1 MLTANIVYNKED
13 ILTTHDPIMRLLS
26 LSLTSL
32 LIFSAVFLSMT
43 SQAQVID
50 ADLRNVLKQTIT
62 DADSFEDR
70 FDAEVWLVDMSG
82 RLQRF
87 IKDDQRRLNLLR
99 TVHREATKANLQ
111 PELVLSV
118 IQTESYFDHYALSYV
133 GARGLMQVMPFW
145 KKEIGRPDDNLMN
158 IDTNLRYGCTI
169 LSFYLKK
176 ENGNMMRALARYNG
190 SLGKTKYPEKVLL
203 AWERRWYINN

>member
-1 MLTANIVYNKED
+1 
-13 ILTTHDPIMRLLS
+13 MRLFFYNLLTLS
-26 LSLTSL
+26 LSLL
-32 LIFSAVFLSMT
+32 LLAFTPV
-43 SQAQVID
+43 QATQVD
-50 ADLRNVLKQTIT
+50 SELRSVLKQTINQ
-62 DADSFEDR
+62 ADSFEDR

-87 IKDDQRRLNLLR
+87 IKNDKRRLALLR
-99 TVHREATKANLQ
+99 AVHREATRANLQ

-118 IQTESYFDHYALSYV
+118 IQIESYFDHYALSYV

-145 KKEIGRPDDNLMN
+145 KKEIGRPDDNLMD

-169 LSFYLKK
+169 LSYYLKK
-176 ENGNMMRALARYNG
+176 EKGDMIRALARYNG

-203 AWERRWYINN
+203 AWERRWYTNN

>member
-1 MLTANIVYNKED
+1 MRVLTHY
-13 ILTTHDPIMRLLS
+13 LTTLL
-26 LSLTSL
+26 LFAAAL
-32 LIFSAVFLSMT
+32 FSTAGY
-43 SQAQVID
+43 AQQID
-50 ADLRNVLKQTIT
+50 TELRSVLKQTINE
-62 DADSFEDR
+62 ADSFEDR

-87 IKDDQRRLNLLR
+87 IKDDKRRLSLLR
-99 TVHREATKANLQ
+99 AVHREAKRASLQ

-118 IQTESYFDHYALSYV
+118 IQIESYFDHYALSYV
-133 GARGLMQVMPFW
+133 GARGLMQIMPFW
-145 KKEIGRPDDNLMN
+145 KKEIGRPGDNLMD

-176 ENGNMMRALARYNG
+176 EKGDMIRALARYNG

-203 AWERRWYINN
+203 AWERP

>member
-1 MLTANIVYNKED
+1 MHIPFFH
-13 ILTTHDPIMRLLS
+13 ILGLCLS
-26 LSLTSL
+26 LL
-32 LIFSAVFLSMT
+32 LLVSPPSFA
-43 SQAQVID
+43 AQVNTE
-50 ADLRNVLKQTIT
+50 LRNVLKQTINQ
-62 DADSFEDR
+62 ADSFEDR

-87 IKDDQRRLNLLR
+87 IKDDKSRLELLR
-99 TVHREATKANLQ
+99 AIHREATRAKLQ

-118 IQTESYFDHYALSYV
+118 IQIESYFDHYALSYV

-145 KKEIGRPDDNLMN
+145 KKEIGRPDDNLMD

-169 LSFYLKK
+169 LSYYLKK
-176 ENGNMMRALARYNG
+176 EKGDMIRALARYNG

-203 AWERRWYINN
+203 AWEKRWYTNN

>member
-1 MLTANIVYNKED
+1 MRAPLLLLL
-13 ILTTHDPIMRLLS
+13 ILCLPVLLS
-26 LSLTSL
+26 FSSTTTAQQVDAELRSL
-32 LIFSAVFLSMT
+32 LKDT
-43 SQAQVID
+43 ID
-50 ADLRNVLKQTIT
+50 Q
-62 DADSFEDR
+62 ADSFEDR

-87 IKDDQRRLNLLR
+87 IKDDRKRLELLR
-99 TVHREATKANLQ
+99 AVHREASRANLQ

-118 IQTESYFDHYALSYV
+118 IQIESYFDRYALSYV

-145 KKEIGRPDDNLMN
+145 KKEIGRPDDNLMD

-169 LSFYLKK
+169 LSYYLKK
-176 ENGNMMRALARYNG
+176 EKGDMIRALARYNG

-203 AWERRWYINN
+203 AWERRWYTNN

>member
-1 MLTANIVYNKED
+1 
-13 ILTTHDPIMRLLS
+13 MRLFSYNLLTLS
-26 LSLTSL
+26 LSLL
-32 LIFSAVFLSMT
+32 LLASTPV
-43 SQAQVID
+43 QATQVD
-50 ADLRNVLKQTIT
+50 SELRSVLKQTINQ
-62 DADSFEDR
+62 ADSFEDR

-87 IKDDQRRLNLLR
+87 IKNDKRRLALLR
-99 TVHREATKANLQ
+99 AVHREATRANLQ

-118 IQTESYFDHYALSYV
+118 IQIESYFDHYALSYV

-145 KKEIGRPDDNLMN
+145 KKEIGRPEDNLMD

-169 LSFYLKK
+169 LSYYLKK
-176 ENGNMMRALARYNG
+176 EKGDMIRALARYNG

-203 AWERRWYINN
+203 AWERRWYTNN